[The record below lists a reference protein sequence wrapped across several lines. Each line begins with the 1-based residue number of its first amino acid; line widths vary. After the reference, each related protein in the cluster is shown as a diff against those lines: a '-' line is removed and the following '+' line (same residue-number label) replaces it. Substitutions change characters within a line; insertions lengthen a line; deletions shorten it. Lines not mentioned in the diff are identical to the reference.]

1 MWAPC
6 GAPVPWASIV
16 HGSMKNAMTGSRVA
30 GAAVGAAAVRKLCG
44 EGNGFGRPNS
54 ASPTGECRSCKA
66 RAKRLR
72 SQCLRGRLR
81 SRPCRLLIPR
91 RDRASSAASR
101 RSSALAR
108 SVPSAAPTSISTAGW
123 PASMPS
129 QPRRRTP
136 TTLSTPPARRAM
148 PARPERSAPPRPGR
162 RPRCARLETTPL
174 TTRPGRAS
182 DTAACDTVG
191 FCRLA
196 FLFGSRSWTA
206 PGRASITRR
215 ARLTASHC
223 EPGAQVAQLVEHV
236 TENHGVGGSIPPL
249 GTTNT

>member
-1 MWAPC
+1 MA
-6 GAPVPWASIV
+6 AD
-16 HGSMKNAMTGSRVA
+16 
-30 GAAVGAAAVRKLCG
+30 AAVGKLWWKVWRFGRANSAVRPR
-44 EGNGFGRPNS
+44 EG
-54 ASPTGECRSCKA
+54 RSGKTK
-66 RAKRLR
+66 AKRSR

-81 SRPCRLLIPR
+81 SRPCRPRIPR
-91 RDRASSAASR
+91 RDLASSAASR
-101 RSSALAR
+101 RSSALAH
-108 SVPSAAPTSISTAGW
+108 SAPSAAPTSISTAGW

-249 GTTNT
+249 GTTKNQYISIC